1 MDVCLR
7 KIMNLTDSTFEHF
20 QQLLKEAE
28 KFKLPLREKTFFD
41 TAIRNHYE
49 NPTTELLEFFTH
61 PQEAHELGDV
71 FWKGLSDVIAS
82 EIELSSEQSLGQ
94 IETIERECVTHNSNR
109 IDLVIETDLYLLLI
123 EAKIYHH
130 QNNPFDDYE
139 LYAKQR
145 TKKKKILG
153 FILSISGKSE
163 AENWLGISYQQ
174 LVNAIR
180 PYLAEQMLTNPMNKW
195 NLFAREFLLHL
206 ESYYQIQNLDMNRI
220 QFIFDHYHDIQKL
233 QQLKTSTIKDVVNKI
248 GQKLN
253 QSIEGYDSYNKYES
267 WGGIRFYNEAWNNF
281 TNNTLYI
288 YEDKGETV
296 IQVNTYILNLPD
308 DLHDKAREI
317 LQCNDDPRY
326 LSWDIEKYK
335 RGSECWLCIYWRVP
349 ENTFEAIETLILEK
363 ANLLNLLETTL
374 RA

>member
-1 MDVCLR
+1 
-7 KIMNLTDSTFEHF
+7 MNLADSTFEHF

-71 FWKGLSDVIAS
+71 FWNGLSDVIAS
-82 EIELSSEQSLGQ
+82 EVKLSSEQSLGQ
-94 IETIERECVTHNSNR
+94 IETIERECVTHHGNR

-130 QNNPFDDYE
+130 QNNPFQDYIKF
-139 LYAKQR
+139 AK
-145 TKKKKILG
+145 TKAKGKTIIGLV
-153 FILSISGKSE
+153 LSIAGKSE
-163 AENWLGISYQQ
+163 AKNWFGISYQQ

-206 ESYYQIQNLDMNRI
+206 ESYYQIQNLDMNRV
-220 QFIFDHYHDIQKL
+220 QFIFENYQEIQALQKL
-233 QQLKTSTIKDVVNKI
+233 RTDTIKDVVKNI
-248 GQKLN
+248 SQQLN
-253 QSIEGYDSYNKYES
+253 QNIEGYLSKNKYES
-267 WGGIRFYNEAWNNF
+267 WGGIRFYNENWGNLS
-281 TNNTLYI
+281 NTTLHIHEY
-288 YEDKGETV
+288 KGQTV
-296 IQVNTYILNLPD
+296 FDVTTYILNLPID
-308 DLHDKAREI
+308 QEEQVLMMLNTQQDSRFLKWH
-317 LQCNDDPRY
+317 
-326 LSWDIEKYK
+326 IEGE
-335 RGSECWLCIYWRVP
+335 RSQNQRWLCVFWRAP

-363 ANLLNLLETTL
+363 ASILDMLEKNF
-374 RA
+374 R